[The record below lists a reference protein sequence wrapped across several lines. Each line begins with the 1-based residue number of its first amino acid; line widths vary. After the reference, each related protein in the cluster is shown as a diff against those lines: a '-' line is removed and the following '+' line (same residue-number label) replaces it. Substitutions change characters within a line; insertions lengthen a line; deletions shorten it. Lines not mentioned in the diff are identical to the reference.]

1 MGPSQVPV
9 ARALRNS
16 TARNTPSRC
25 HEAVGAF
32 RRGLEPARD
41 GSGLSVAQ
49 GGGGRQERRGVSF
62 GQNYGNSGQGA
73 GVGPRLTRNLLRRHS
88 PSACSRRAARW
99 TDSGRRPS
107 SRASARPLRRSLG
120 GRVDVVDLFRTGV
133 GRPGSIPN
141 ASKDWSARWGWREQC
156 LRRSAP
162 FPGHLKGPRVDGPC
176 LTRWWSF
183 GTTGLQH
190 LLVRLNPVASRC
202 RSRFERRR
210 KP

>member
-1 MGPSQVPV
+1 MGPSQVPG

-32 RRGLEPARD
+32 RRGLEPACD
-41 GSGLSVAQ
+41 GASLSVAQ

-73 GVGPRLTRNLLRRHS
+73 GVGPRLTRKLLHQHS
-88 PSACSRRAARW
+88 PSACPCRAARW

-120 GRVDVVDLFRTGV
+120 GRVDVVELFPTGV
-133 GRPGSIPN
+133 GRPGSIWYPN
-141 ASKDWSARWGWREQC
+141 KGLSQGLRPMLFIRPSAGRNPP
-156 LRRSAP
+156 SPP
-162 FPGHLKGPRVDGPC
+162 FGKGGDGGIC
-176 LTRWWSF
+176 SNAA
-183 GTTGLQH
+183 
-190 LLVRLNPVASRC
+190 VINII
-202 RSRFERRR
+202 
-210 KP
+210 